1 MKDFV
6 LLKTLYAH
14 DTAVRALAVC
24 GDFAVAAS
32 GCDMGKICIWDLN
45 RLSYVR
51 TLAPGN
57 GKEVQ
62 FICIS
67 RTSCD
72 VAIVAYS
79 GIIPSFGYLKM
90 DSLNCCNSKF

>member
-1 MKDFV
+1 MGDFV

-14 DTAVRALAVC
+14 DTAIRALAVC

-32 GCDMGKICIWDLN
+32 GCSMGKICIWDLN
-45 RLSYVR
+45 RLSYIR
-51 TLAPGN
+51 TLIPSN

-72 VAIVAYS
+72 VAIVTNS
-79 GIIPSFGYLKM
+79 GIFFWLGLFEI
-90 DSLNCCNSKF
+90 DSPHC